1 MKQPPRREAERRI
14 DRRGNKRT
22 SETEELNGKCDAGG
36 RSGEKTR
43 RNEGSTVESSLGAI
57 ESVSPNQ

>member
-1 MKQPPRREAERRI
+1 MKQPPRRETERRI

-36 RSGEKTR
+36 KSGEKRDETKAQPWKVR
-43 RNEGSTVESSLGAI
+43 
-57 ESVSPNQ
+57 